1 MKKSML
7 RNILIILAIVIFS
20 GVMVIAITTHGRTAP
35 RPALAEQAAD
45 VSPES
50 SLSETIHLEQKS
62 KNNNLENKITQGQK
76 KRKKKFKR
84 GKRKIKHNR
93 VTRRKIQ
100 TKIRMIKIITIQI
113 KTITM
118 RITGASRINR
128 KAPMNIQIYQRMHM

>member
-62 KNNNLENKITQGQK
+62 KNNNLENKITQDRK
-76 KRKKKFKR
+76 KRKKKSKGAR
-84 GKRKIKHNR
+84 GK
-93 VTRRKIQ
+93 
-100 TKIRMIKIITIQI
+100 
-113 KTITM
+113 
-118 RITGASRINR
+118 
-128 KAPMNIQIYQRMHM
+128 